1 MKVLVTGRIPQE
13 VLDSLQR
20 EHRVKVNDQDR
31 PMTRRAILELIADQ
45 DGLIPMVTDSIDDAL
60 MARAPKLRII
70 ANYGVG
76 YNNIELAAAS
86 ARKILVTNTPGVLT
100 DATADITFAL
110 ILAIARRVVEG
121 DRMTREGRFQFWAP
135 MHFLGH
141 EVTGST
147 LGIVGIG
154 RIGRA
159 VAKRAAGFD
168 MKVLY
173 HSRTR
178 LDPAQEAALGIK
190 YAAFDYLLE
199 NSDFVSLHVP
209 LTPETRHLIGSAQ
222 LRRMKA
228 SAFLINTSR
237 GPVVDESALVEA
249 LKAGEIA
256 GAGLDV
262 YENEPA
268 LDPGLMD
275 LNSVVLLPHSGSAT
289 RETRMK
295 MAALAAENLLT
306 ALRGQ
311 RPPNCL
317 NWEDVHGS

>member
-1 MKVLVTGRIPQE
+1 MNVLVTGRIPQE

-20 EHRVKVNDQDR
+20 EHRVKVNDRDR
-31 PMTRRAILELIADQ
+31 PMTRRAILELIANQ
-45 DGLIPMVTDSIDDAL
+45 DGLIPMVTDPIDDAL
-60 MARAPKLRII
+60 MARAPKLRVI

-100 DATADITFAL
+100 DATADITLAL
-110 ILAIARRVVEG
+110 NLAIARRVVEG

-147 LGIVGIG
+147 LGIVGLG

-190 YAAFDYLLE
+190 YAAFDHLLE
-199 NSDFVSLHVP
+199 HADFVSLHVP

-249 LKAGEIA
+249 LTAGEIA

-275 LNSVVLLPHSGSAT
+275 LNSVVLLPHAGSAT
-289 RETRMK
+289 QETRMK